1 MQDGLAVSRALG
13 DLHLREAGLIST
25 PELSAWQRLNRTQDS
40 FLLLVSDG
48 ATEVLSAA
56 QICQIAA
63 ATASGTLF
71 DLPQLKS
78 HYVRRL
84 SPRQL
89 PCPGVRRCSKR
100 PLCSACFLLPCEVRP
115 EALSVRKCIRL

>member
-25 PELSAWQRLNRTQDS
+25 PELSAWRTLNKTQDS
-40 FLLLVSDG
+40 FLVLVSDG

-63 ATASGTLF
+63 ATASG
-71 DLPQLKS
+71 KS
-78 HYVRRL
+78 PSFRVRTAFSQPWL
-84 SPRQL
+84 H
-89 PCPGVRRCSKR
+89 
-100 PLCSACFLLPCEVRP
+100 
-115 EALSVRKCIRL
+115 